1 MRINKYIASTGVAS
15 RRKSEDYVKSGRIT
29 INGKVITDLAFDVSE
44 KDEVCL
50 DGKLIKQAEHKYVM
64 MHKPKGYVTT
74 TSDDKGRKTVM
85 DLLPAEFKYL
95 NPVGRLDY
103 DTEGLLLFTNDG
115 DMAKA
120 LTSPINEI
128 QKTYQVKIEG
138 KIVESQLAV
147 MRAGVVIDGVRLK
160 KCKVKVIEEGSNYT
174 KLEVKITEGK
184 NRQIRKMFDAVGV
197 NVSFLKRVAIEELK
211 LGGLTRGQTRE
222 LRPDEI
228 EYLQSITM

>member
-1 MRINKYIASTGVAS
+1 MRINKYIASTGLAS
-15 RRKSEDYVKSGRIT
+15 RRKAEDFVRAGRISV
-29 INGKVITDLAFDVSE
+29 NGKVITDLAFDVAE

-50 DGKLIKQAEHKYVM
+50 DGKVLQQAQHKYVM
-64 MHKPKGYVTT
+64 LHKPKGYVTT

-85 DLLPAEFKYL
+85 DLLPQEYKSL

-138 KIVESQLAV
+138 KIVEGQLAV

-160 KCKVKVIEEGSNYT
+160 KCKVKVLEEGANYT

-211 LGGLTRGQTRE
+211 LGGLSRGKCRE
-222 LRPDEI
+222 LRSDEI
-228 EYLQSITM
+228 EYLQSITL